1 MLLFFRM
8 VKYLEEKMKT
18 FMAKPN
24 DVERKWFVVDA
35 TRMPLGRLASQVAD
49 ILSGKNKPTFT
60 PHVDSGDYVIVINSD
75 KVVLTGKKL
84 EQKKMYHHSGYV
96 GGLKEVDYK
105 TLMSNKSDLV
115 VMNAVKGMLPKT
127 VLGRQMLTRLRVFKG
142 AEHDHEA
149 QKPELITLKG
159 VR

>member
-115 VMNAVKGMLPKT
+115 IMNAVKGMLPKT
-127 VLGRQMLTRLRVFKG
+127 VLGKQMLTRLRVFKG

>member
-60 PHVDSGDYVIVINSD
+60 PHIDSGDYVIVINSD

-84 EQKKMYHHSGYV
+84 EQKKIYHHSGYV

>member
-115 VMNAVKGMLPKT
+115 IMNAVKGMLPKT